1 MENDAARSL
10 LDDLLARAKA
20 LGADAADA
28 MIVNSTALSHADRLG
43 KTELLERSESRD
55 LGLRVFFGK
64 RQAVVSS
71 NDWKAATLDDLVE
84 RAVAMAKAV
93 PQDPYCGLADPDQL
107 FRGAVLDL
115 DIFDPGEP
123 AAKTLIERARTT
135 EAAARDVSGVTNS
148 EGAEASWSG
157 TSVMIAASNG
167 FSGGY
172 AISRHGIGVS
182 VIAGEGSD
190 MESDYEFSSVVHGDD
205 LDDPASVGRAAG
217 MRAVK
222 RLNPRKGP
230 TVKVPVVYDPR
241 VANGIIG
248 HFAGA
253 INGAAIARGT
263 SFLKDA
269 MDTKVFTDGVT
280 IIDDPH
286 RLRGLRSKPFDAEG
300 LANDAMNLIED
311 GVLTRWILDLRAS
324 RQLGLGS
331 TGRATRGVSG
341 PPSPSTTNLYMAPG
355 RLTPAALIADIE
367 SGFYVTGL
375 MGFGI
380 DGLTGDYSR
389 GASGFWIEGG
399 EIAYPISEMT
409 IAGNLKDMF
418 ANLTPADDLE
428 FRYGSNAPTLRIDG
442 MTVAGE

>member
-182 VIAGEGSD
+182 VIAGEGSG

-222 RLNPRKGP
+222 RLNP
-230 TVKVPVVYDPR
+230 
-241 VANGIIG
+241 
-248 HFAGA
+248 
-253 INGAAIARGT
+253 
-263 SFLKDA
+263 
-269 MDTKVFTDGVT
+269 
-280 IIDDPH
+280 
-286 RLRGLRSKPFDAEG
+286 
-300 LANDAMNLIED
+300 
-311 GVLTRWILDLRAS
+311 
-324 RQLGLGS
+324 
-331 TGRATRGVSG
+331 
-341 PPSPSTTNLYMAPG
+341 
-355 RLTPAALIADIE
+355 
-367 SGFYVTGL
+367 
-375 MGFGI
+375 
-380 DGLTGDYSR
+380 
-389 GASGFWIEGG
+389 
-399 EIAYPISEMT
+399 
-409 IAGNLKDMF
+409 
-418 ANLTPADDLE
+418 
-428 FRYGSNAPTLRIDG
+428 
-442 MTVAGE
+442 